1 MHCVPKNTYI
11 SRISF
16 ITRKFL
22 NRGFTEEHKVLIKV
36 LQLVQRDF
44 FKNFQTEINANYFE
58 PKSGNGDAVYSY
70 CQKCRFGR
78 RDGIIYTSLFTNM
91 VAHIAWGKCKDD
103 SLNSCCSMNLLVTEL
118 FKLTWAW
125 NTSWMNNV
133 ENIYKFY
140 NIAFDVSLML
150 LLYLKF

>member
-1 MHCVPKNTYI
+1 MHCVPKNMYI

-22 NRGFTEEHKVLIKV
+22 NRGFTEEDKVLIKV
-36 LQLVQRDF
+36 LQPVQRDF

-78 RDGIIYTSLFTNM
+78 RDG
-91 VAHIAWGKCKDD
+91 IAWGKCKDD